1 MLPSLIL
8 ASVFIIF
15 LGLIFMS
22 FAYAGLRAAPW
33 VPAWGRD
40 IDRILRLADIKKGQV
55 AYELGCGDGRILQAF
70 ERAGAKAIG
79 FELAFAMYL
88 WSKLRMFFGKNK
100 NAKVR
105 FRDFW
110 NISFA
115 DADVVYFYLMP
126 HIYPKL
132 EAKLK
137 KELRPGTKII
147 VYAFPFPEWK
157 PVKIDKETDQP
168 TIYFYI
174 V

>member
-1 MLPSLIL
+1 MKKDNIEKGSTPFAQTYFHGTKADLEIGDLIEVGFN
-8 ASVFIIF
+8 SN
-15 LGLIFMS
+15 
-22 FAYAGLRAAPW
+22 Y
-33 VPAWGRD
+33 
-40 IDRILRLADIKKGQV
+40 GQ
-55 AYELGCGDGRILQAF
+55 
-70 ERAGAKAIG
+70 
-79 FELAFAMYL
+79 
-88 WSKLRMFFGKNK
+88 NK

-157 PVKIDKETDQP
+157 PTKIDKETDQP
-168 TIYFYI
+168 TIYLYI